1 MEEVLNIDTILHDL
15 TLRDYID
22 GLRGISP
29 NRRVEIEKK
38 YENIL
43 DKSITIDTER
53 VE

>member
-22 GLRGISP
+22 GLRGISLS
-29 NRRVEIEKK
+29 RRVEIEKK
-38 YENIL
+38 YKSIL
-43 DKSITIDTER
+43 DKSIPIDAEK